1 MLFGFYLCTKVLL
14 PKNRFERNSNLTVFY
29 LTAFSYL
36 IISVI
41 PLTNPDSEV
50 VYNFHKKWDHHP
62 ASIVGVCTEI
72 FRLAVILFHLSSI
85 TNLFLLNMNRKF
97 KEIEQIK

>member
-1 MLFGFYLCTKVLL
+1 MLFGSYLCTKVLL

-41 PLTNPDSEV
+41 LLTNPDSEV
-50 VYNFHKKWDHHP
+50 AYNFHKKWDHRP
-62 ASIVGVCTEI
+62 RS
-72 FRLAVILFHLSSI
+72 
-85 TNLFLLNMNRKF
+85 
-97 KEIEQIK
+97 